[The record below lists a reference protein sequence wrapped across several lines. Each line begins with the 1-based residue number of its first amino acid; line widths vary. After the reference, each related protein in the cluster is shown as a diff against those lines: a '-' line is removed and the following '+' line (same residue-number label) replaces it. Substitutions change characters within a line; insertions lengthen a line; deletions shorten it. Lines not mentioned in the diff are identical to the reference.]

1 MTVITA
7 ERVKEL
13 RERTGVGMME
23 CKKALV
29 AANGDIELAIEE
41 MRKSGMAKAA
51 KKAGRIA
58 AEGAVVI
65 AHAAHKAVMVEI
77 NSETDFVARDE
88 NFIGFC
94 NTVSQAALKHGTD
107 NLDALLAIQLGAQ
120 TIEEAR
126 QALISKI
133 GENINVRRVAILEA
147 TSHLGYYSHGSQI
160 GVLVALE
167 GGTPELARD
176 IAMHIAASK
185 PMVVAPK
192 DVAADVIAKEKEIF
206 MAQALESG
214 KPREIVEKM
223 VEGRIN
229 KFLAEVSLL
238 GQAFVKNP
246 DLTIAQLLK
255 SENATVTSFIRFEV
269 GEGIEK
275 QVDNFAAEVLAQ
287 AGLK

>member
-58 AEGAVVI
+58 AEGSVVI
-65 AHAAHKAVMVEI
+65 AHAAHKAAMIEI

-88 NFIGFC
+88 NFIEFC
-94 NTVSQAALKHGTD
+94 NKVSQAALKHSTD
-107 NLDALLAIQLGAQ
+107 AVEALLAVQLGEQ
-120 TIEEAR
+120 TVEEAR

-133 GENINVRRVAILEA
+133 GENINVRRVAVLE
-147 TSHLGYYSHGSQI
+147 TTGQLGYYSHGSQI

-167 GGTPELARD
+167 GGRQELARD

-185 PMVVAPK
+185 PMVVAPEE
-192 DVAADVIAKEKEIF
+192 VAADVIAKEKEIF

-223 VEGRIN
+223 VEGRIK
-229 KFLAEVSLL
+229 KFLGEVSLL

-255 SENATVTSFIRFEV
+255 AEGAVVTSFIRFEV

-275 QVDNFAAEVLAQ
+275 QVDNFVEEVMMQ
-287 AGLK
+287 ARGK